1 VKPRIQDVIET
12 IMAAVGQALAI
23 AEVPSFGQIVAGQP
37 IGTALVAIMGQST
50 EQGIISVFP
59 RPGSARNVT
68 RYPAGTEAYV
78 TALNVPLTCTLTP
91 ASGSWTMTFT
101 GSVVAGLNIHT
112 LAGSTPADAYYQ
124 TVAEDSLTSVASS
137 VAAKINALAGSA
149 TATASINT
157 IVVTASP
164 LLICNIGGS
173 QTTARLTSR
182 VNQTVQVSI
191 WVQDPHATQSNVN
204 STTYTTPAP
213 LRFILADAIMSAVGT
228 AEERFLTLSDG
239 TPLDVEYATEYID
252 DQPQSDYSLY
262 AYHIAFRVEYDIL
275 RYLDSTQ
282 IGVVE
287 ATLDST
293 NDESI
298 TVLSG
303 GS

>member
-1 VKPRIQDVIET
+1 VKSRVQDVIET
-12 IMAAVGQALAI
+12 LMAAVGQALAI

-78 TALNVPLTCTLTP
+78 TALNVPLSVVLTP
-91 ASGSWTMTFT
+91 AAGHWTMTFT
-101 GSVVAGLNIHT
+101 GSVVASLNIHT

-124 TVAEDSLTSVASS
+124 TVAGDSLNSVATA

-149 TATASINT
+149 AATASTNT
-157 IVVTASP
+157 IVVTGSP

-173 QTTARLTSR
+173 QTAARLVSR

-191 WVQDPHATQSNVN
+191 WVPDPHATPANSS

-213 LRFILADAIMSAVGT
+213 LRFVLADAIMAAIGT
-228 AEERFLTLSDG
+228 SDARFLTLSDG
-239 TPLDVEYATEYID
+239 TPLDVDYATEFVD
-252 DQPQSDYSLY
+252 DQPQSDYSVY

-287 ATLDST
+287 ATIPVN

-298 TVLSG
+298 TALSG
-303 GS
+303 GT